1 MHFRDSLSKY
11 NRFKLSLF
19 PGLFISF
26 ALLIFASLLM
36 YELFF
41 LQKSS
46 ESFLARLNPYTL
58 HLLYFTVY
66 QAFLSTV
73 LSVFF
78 GVLLAWS
85 LNHWRNFKFRS
96 LIIALFSSALVLPSI
111 VVILG
116 IITILGRNGWVNQ
129 LMQSLFDYNFGGY
142 LYGLGGILIAH
153 VYFNASYVARSLL
166 IGFESIPNERYKL
179 SKSLD
184 LNIIQRFYYIEWV
197 EIKPYIFGLSSIVF
211 LLCFSS
217 FIIILT
223 LGGLPTYN
231 TLEVAIYEAV
241 KFDFNIPYAVDLS
254 FLQIAISSILL
265 ITSSKSSQ
273 SVKSSIQNYTNMPWL
288 ESKKEILLHKIVVLT
303 LFICF
308 FLPLVA
314 IFVDGLQANFIKLF
328 HEEMFIKSF
337 VTSIVLATVSSAF
350 TVIISTFLS
359 LSKADLKS
367 DIRVKKTFLS
377 FIFEKIITLSSS
389 IYLAIPSIVM
399 GVGFFILAK
408 NLSFSI
414 DTLALLAL
422 LFSNVLLSLPF
433 SMYILYPAINK
444 VSIKYDKLSFSLGI
458 NKVSRWKFL
467 LWPYLKSSL
476 SYVSAL
482 SFCLS
487 LGDLSIIA
495 LFGNQD
501 ISTLP
506 WYLYEKMGS
515 YRTEDAAGIAL
526 ILLVLIL
533 SIFIF
538 FPRITNAKN

>member
-1 MHFRDSLSKY
+1 
-11 NRFKLSLF
+11 
-19 PGLFISF
+19 
-26 ALLIFASLLM
+26 M

-46 ESFLARLNPYTL
+46 ESFLTRINPYTL
-58 HLLYFTVY
+58 HLLYFTLY

-73 LSVFF
+73 LSIFF
-78 GVLLAWS
+78 GILLAWS
-85 LNHWRNFKFRS
+85 LNHWRYFRFRS
-96 LIIALFSSALVLPSI
+96 LVIALFSSALVLPSI
-111 VVILG
+111 VIILG
-116 IITILGRNGWVNQ
+116 IITLLGRNGWINQ
-129 LMQSLFDYNFGGY
+129 LMQNLFDYNFGGF
-142 LYGLGGILIAH
+142 LYGLSGILIAH

-179 SKSLD
+179 SKSLG

-197 EIKPYIFGLSSIVF
+197 EIKPYIFSLASIVF

-217 FIIILT
+217 FVIILT
-223 LGGLPTYN
+223 LGGSPTYN

-265 ITSSKSSQ
+265 ITLSKSNQ
-273 SVKSSIQNYTNMPWL
+273 SVKSSIQSHINMPWL
-288 ESKKEILLHKIVVLT
+288 ESKKEMFFHKTVVLI

-308 FLPLVA
+308 SLPLIA
-314 IFVDGLQANFIKLF
+314 ILVDGLQANFIKLF
-328 HEEMFIKSF
+328 HEEMFVKSF
-337 VTSIVLATVSSAF
+337 ITSIILATLSTVF
-350 TVIISTFLS
+350 TVVISIFLS
-359 LSKADLKS
+359 LSKVDLTF
-367 DIRVKKTFLS
+367 DIRAKTTFLS
-377 FIFEKIITLSSS
+377 TVLEKIITLSSS
-389 IYLAIPSIVM
+389 LYLTIPSIVM

-414 DTLALLAL
+414 DNLALVAL
-422 LFSNVLLSLPF
+422 LFSNILLSLPF
-433 SMYILYPAINK
+433 SMYIIYPAMSK
-444 VSIKYDKLSFSLGI
+444 VAIKYDKLSFSLGVTTI
-458 NKVSRWKFL
+458 SRWKFL
-467 LWPYLKSSL
+467 LWPFLKSSL

-515 YRTEDAAGIAL
+515 YRTQDAAGIAL
-526 ILLVLIL
+526 ILLFLTLIV
-533 SIFIF
+533 FIF
-538 FPRITNAKN
+538 FPRVTNAKH